1 MPVKPVYC
9 PPGYDPTTEE
19 FPIPGPRFK
28 GCIVILAIGI
38 GALMLGGMLTLAR
51 PKPTGAVPTVMSIP
65 TDTPIGT
72 ITPAPSATIT
82 PTFSP
87 NPAQSRT
94 IPLLPRLSVVTA
106 TDLYI
111 YVPPVVT
118 ATEIGPVLDYSTP
131 TAQAFKRGWKTIHK
145 FPVSWPTPRPLPT
158 ETPAG

>member
-1 MPVKPVYC
+1 VKPVYC

-19 FPIPGPRFK
+19 FPIPGPDFK
-28 GCIVILAIGI
+28 GCIVILVIGI
-38 GALMLGGMLTLAR
+38 GALMLGGTILTLAR
-51 PKPTGAVPTVMSIP
+51 PRPTFAVPTKMSIP
-65 TDTPIGT
+65 TDTPTGT
-72 ITPAPSATIT
+72 ISPVPSATIT

-106 TDLYI
+106 TDLYV

-118 ATEIGPVLDYSTP
+118 ATEFKPMPDYSTP
-131 TAQAFKRGWKTIHK
+131 TPQAFKPGWKTVHK
-145 FPVSWPTPRPLPT
+145 FPISWPTPKPLTLT